1 MHMRFGFLFPTILW
15 GCFKNLIIEL
25 IFATCNKRQKNKN
38 KKNSSS
44 YTLYQNLDI
53 FSFFFT
59 MKMLSVSREA
69 KISGHCLKPVF
80 VFHFKDENWLT
91 RHIHIDACRYIHFFQ
106 WSCISELQ
114 FFKVK
119 WEKLSCFCFTMY
131 RYLWTQDHPLIM
143 LGIILGI
150 KLKYCVNTGE
160 RPNL

>member
-15 GCFKNLIIEL
+15 RCFKNIIIEL
-25 IFATCNKRQKNKN
+25 IFATCNRSQKNKN

-44 YTLYQNLDI
+44 YPLYQNLDI
-53 FSFFFT
+53 FSIFLLWKW
-59 MKMLSVSREA
+59 KMLSVSREA

-91 RHIHIDACRYIHFFQ
+91 RHIHIDGCRYIHFFQ

-119 WEKLSCFCFTMY
+119 WEKLSCFCFPMY

-150 KLKYCVNTGE
+150 KLKYGLSTG
-160 RPNL
+160 